1 MPNLTIGYKASA
13 EQFGPT
19 DLVDLAVLADDRG
32 LDSVWV
38 SDHFQPWRDQGGHA
52 PASLAFLAAAGARTQ
67 RVTLGTS
74 VLTPTMRYNPAVIAQ
89 TFATLGCL
97 FPGRIVLGV
106 GTGEAM
112 NEYAVSGNPFPEFKE
127 RYGRLRES
135 IQLIR
140 ALWGGDRVSFDG
152 TYYHTVDA
160 KLYDTPDR
168 PVPIYIAAGGPQMAR
183 YAGRVGNGIICTSGK
198 GMGLYT
204 DQLLPAVN
212 DGREAAGSPTTDFAR
227 MIEIKLSYDR
237 DPRQALENCR
247 FWAPLSLSA
256 DDKHGL
262 TDSRDIERA
271 ADALPIEQIARRWIV
286 ASDPPTAMAAIQPY
300 IDAGLTH
307 LVFHAPGPDQHR
319 FFDQFSEDLL
329 PLLRA

>member
-1 MPNLTIGYKASA
+1 MPNLKIGYKASA
-13 EQFGPT
+13 EQFGPSE
-19 DLVDLAVLADDRG
+19 LVNLAVLADDRG

-67 RVTLGTS
+67 NVVLGTS
-74 VLTPTMRYNPAVIAQ
+74 VLTPTLRYNPAVIAQ

-97 FPGRIVLGV
+97 TPGRIILGV

-112 NEYAVSGNPFPEFKE
+112 NEHAVSGQTFPEFKE
-127 RYGRLRES
+127 RYGRLREA

-140 ALWGGDRVSFDG
+140 ALWSGDRTSFDG
-152 TYYHTVDA
+152 TYYRTVDA

-168 PVPIYIAAGGPQMAR
+168 PVPIYIAAGGPQMAK
-183 YAGRVGNGIICTSGK
+183 YAGRAGDGVICTSGK
-198 GMGLYT
+198 GMELYT
-204 DQLLPAVN
+204 DRLLPAVAE
-212 DGREAAGSPTTDFAR
+212 GRAAASDPPTDFGR

-237 DPRQALENCR
+237 DPRQALENTR

-256 DDKHGL
+256 EDKHGL

-271 ADALPIEQIARRWIV
+271 ADTLPIEQVARRWIV
-286 ASDPPTAMAAIQPY
+286 ASDPDTAMAGIQPY

-307 LVFHAPGPDQHR
+307 LVFHAPGADQPR
-319 FFDQFSEDLL
+319 FFDQFCEDLL